1 VTRNLALR
9 HNEPMDHPLEAS
21 LIARLAEAPVSLV
34 RGRGAERLAALQSEA
49 TQASSELAEALH
61 DPKVQDL
68 LSGTFEGSPY
78 LTALATRD
86 FARLARV
93 LREPPEAHF
102 AGLMESLDVSMR
114 AAGDMAAAK
123 RALRIYKS
131 EVALLTALADLGGV
145 WPVTTVTR
153 TLSQCA
159 DAAVA
164 LAIRFLFRLA
174 NEKGL
179 WQSLDAKSPE
189 KESGY
194 FVLAMGK
201 HGAFELNY
209 SSDIDLTVFFDR
221 AKSRLVGGG
230 DLQSFFVRLT
240 RDLVLLLDER
250 TGDGYVFRAD
260 LRLRPDAGATQIA
273 LSTVAAH
280 GYYETV
286 GQNWER
292 AAMIKAR
299 PVAGDIAAGDDFL
312 RDLSP
317 FIWRKYLDFA
327 AIADIHAMKRQIHAH
342 KEIGGITV
350 AGQNLKLGRGG
361 IREIEFFAQ
370 TQQLIAGGRQPD
382 LRVRATQDALAAL
395 ERRGWVKAAV
405 RTDLDDAYRYL
416 RRLEHRLQMV
426 ADEQT
431 HEIPSDPAALEAFAR
446 FAGYADTAGLSADLR
461 RQLETVEKHYA
472 GLFEDAPALTPAG
485 SNMVFAGAKDDPQT
499 LEELSRLG
507 YSQPAQVLAI
517 VRGWHHGRTL
527 SVRSPRARERLTEV
541 QPLLIAAL
549 ADTVDPDGAIA
560 SFDRFLS
567 ELPAGIQLF
576 SLLKAQPALIRLL
589 ADIMGTAPRLA
600 RILSKRRRLL
610 DAVLDPQV
618 LGSEF
623 NGAAIDDLL
632 IKAFA
637 AARSASAGDPMQEIL
652 DTARII
658 GSEQAFLVGVRI
670 LTGSISAA
678 EAGVAYATIAERL
691 IAALLRE
698 VTREMEEDHGRVP
711 GGAAVVVAMGKLGG
725 REMTAASDVDLIV
738 IYDFDAAAEQSD
750 GPRPLA
756 PSHYYMRLTQRL
768 INTISARTAEGA
780 LYDVDMRLRPSG
792 QKGPVATRLSSFTSY
807 QATEAWTWEHMALTR
822 ARVIAGCRELSAKVE
837 ADVRKV
843 LFTRRDRSR
852 IAADV
857 HDMRKRIEAEKA
869 TDDIW
874 DLKQV
879 RGGLVDL
886 EFLVQYLQLIYA
898 TDHPAILHQTTLVA
912 LAAAA
917 SEGVI
922 AAGDYRRLA
931 AAGQLI
937 HDLTQILRLT
947 LEGPFVPGSAPKGL
961 KSLLVRAGDA
971 TSFEGLEKKVEQT
984 LADVFEA
991 FERLIV

>member
-1 VTRNLALR
+1 
-9 HNEPMDHPLEAS
+9 
-21 LIARLAEAPVSLV
+21 
-34 RGRGAERLAALQSEA
+34 
-49 TQASSELAEALH
+49 
-61 DPKVQDL
+61 
-68 LSGTFEGSPY
+68 
-78 LTALATRD
+78 
-86 FARLARV
+86 
-93 LREPPEAHF
+93 
-102 AGLMESLDVSMR
+102 
-114 AAGDMAAAK
+114 
-123 RALRIYKS
+123 
-131 EVALLTALADLGGV
+131 
-145 WPVTTVTR
+145 
-153 TLSQCA
+153 
-159 DAAVA
+159 
-164 LAIRFLFRLA
+164 
-174 NEKGL
+174 
-179 WQSLDAKSPE
+179 
-189 KESGY
+189 
-194 FVLAMGK
+194 MGK

-299 PVAGDIAAGDDFL
+299 PVAGDIAAGEDFL

-327 AIADIHAMKRQIHAH
+327 AIADIHAMKRQIHTH

-405 RTDLDDAYRYL
+405 RTDLDEAYRYL

-446 FAGYADTAGLSADLR
+446 FAGYADTAGLSAELR
-461 RQLETVEKHYA
+461 RTLETVEKHYA

-637 AARSASAGDPMQEIL
+637 AARSVSAGDPMQEIL
-652 DTARII
+652 DTARLI

-768 INTISARTAEGA
+768 ITAISARTAEGA

-807 QATEAWTWEHMALTR
+807 QASEAWTWEHMALTR
-822 ARVIAGCRELSAKVE
+822 ARVIAGCRELSARVD

-843 LFTRRDRSR
+843 LITRRDRSR

-857 HDMRKRIEAEKA
+857 RDMRKRIEAEKA

-886 EFLVQYLQLIYA
+886 EFLVQYLQLIHGA
-898 TDHPAILHQTTLVA
+898 DHPAILHQTTLVA

-917 SEGVI
+917 SEG
-922 AAGDYRRLA
+922 AHRSRRLPSS
-931 AAGQLI
+931 G
-937 HDLTQILRLT
+937 RRR
-947 LEGPFVPGSAPKGL
+947 SAPP
-961 KSLLVRAGDA
+961 
-971 TSFEGLEKKVEQT
+971 
-984 LADVFEA
+984 
-991 FERLIV
+991 